1 MSVSNTNPSLEIK
14 KVDRLSGTRVRISV
28 AMPVERVK
36 RERQRSTQ
44 RYASAAKL
52 PGFRP
57 GKAPV
62 ALVEQKYGDEIRR
75 DVLSHLVEHG
85 FSEACVEAKLYPL
98 GEPSIR
104 IGTAALDGS
113 VPLEFEAEFDVKPEI
128 ALKDYRGIPVTM
140 NDVSVSDE
148 EVEKALDGLRE
159 RQATL
164 EPYTE
169 GTKAEKGLFA
179 VVELGYKLDDGS
191 KEEPPRNINVE
202 LGAGRLLDEIEA
214 KLLTLSVGGEPE
226 AIAAEFPKDADPSVA
241 GKKATFTARLIEL
254 KKQVL
259 PEANDAFAASVK
271 EGATIETLK
280 NELRE
285 RLLKM
290 KKEGE
295 DASRRE
301 QVVQYLLSKNTF
313 EAPKVLVDRQMQRL
327 LPQGASLKDV
337 PEKDLPPLRLRA
349 EGLVRGSLLLAEVA
363 EKEELKVDEARLEKK
378 IQEVAG
384 EIGRSAHETKH
395 WLEHQGLLSRFRDEI
410 LTDQVFE
417 FLLGHA
423 TPATTA
429 PKPKSKK

>member
-1 MSVSNTNPSLEIK
+1 MSVQDLEIK

-28 AMPVERVK
+28 AVPTDRVK
-36 RERQRSTQ
+36 RERQRSMQ

-75 DVLSHLVEHG
+75 DLLSHLVEHG

-104 IGTAALDGS
+104 IGSAALDGS
-113 VPLEFEAEFDVKPEI
+113 APLEFEAEFDVKPEI
-128 ALKDYRGIPVTM
+128 GLKDYRGVPVTM
-140 NDVSVSDE
+140 NEISVSDE
-148 EVEKALDGLRE
+148 EVEKALDGLRD
-159 RQATL
+159 RQGSL
-164 EPYTE
+164 EPAPE
-169 GTKAEKGLFA
+169 ATKGEKGLFA
-179 VVELGYKLDDGS
+179 VVELGYRLEDGS
-191 KEEPPRNINVE
+191 KEEKPRNLTVE
-202 LGAGRLLDEIEA
+202 LGGGRLLDEIEE
-214 KLLTLSVGGEPE
+214 KLVTMSVGEEATIEAKFPE
-226 AIAAEFPKDADPSVA
+226 DGDPSVA
-241 GKKATFTARLIEL
+241 GKKATFTAKIVEL
-254 KKQVL
+254 KKRVL

-271 EGATIETLK
+271 EGATLESLK

-285 RLLKM
+285 RITKM

-295 DASRRE
+295 DSSRRE
-301 QVVQYLLSKNTF
+301 QVVQYLLSKNNF
-313 EAPKVLVDRQMQRL
+313 EAPKILVDRQMQRL
-327 LPQGASLKDV
+327 LPQGMEMKDV
-337 PEKDLPPLRLRA
+337 PEKELPQLRQRA

-378 IQEVAG
+378 IQEVSG
-384 EIGRSAHETKH
+384 ELGRPLGETRK
-395 WLEHQGLLSRFRDEI
+395 WLEQQGLIGRFRDEI

-423 TPATTA
+423 SPLASA
-429 PKPKSKK
+429 PPKPKGKK